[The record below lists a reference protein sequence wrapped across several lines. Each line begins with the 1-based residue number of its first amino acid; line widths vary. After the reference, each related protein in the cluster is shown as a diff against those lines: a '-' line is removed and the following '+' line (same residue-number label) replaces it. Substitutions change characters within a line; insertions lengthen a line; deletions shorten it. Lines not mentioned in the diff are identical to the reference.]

1 MLPSKEKYIDNSS
14 DFLKDF
20 QRIMVTLNLP
30 VYSFHVKNKQGN
42 MVVFDRLRKRFVA
55 LTPEEWVR
63 QHVVEFLISEKG
75 FPAALMANEIT
86 IQRNGMNK
94 RCDTVVY
101 NREGEP
107 LLIAEFKSPEVEIN
121 QQTFDQIARYNM
133 ILKVSY
139 LLISNGL
146 QHYCCHIDYE
156 TQQVAYLPDI
166 PFFAAITGK

>member
-1 MLPSKEKYIDNSS
+1 
-14 DFLKDF
+14 
-20 QRIMVTLNLP
+20 MVELNLP
-30 VYSFHVKNKQGN
+30 NYSFQIKNNQGRL
-42 MVVFDRLRKRFVA
+42 VIFDRLRRRFVA

-86 IQRNGMNK
+86 LQRNGMNK
-94 RCDTVVY
+94 RCDAVVY
-101 NREGEP
+101 DRDGDP
-107 LLIAEFKSPEVEIN
+107 LLIAEFKAPEIAIN

-146 QHYCCHIDYE
+146 QHYCCYIDYE
-156 TQQVAYLPDI
+156 TQQVSYLPDI
-166 PFFAAITGK
+166 PSFTEINSRLL

>member
-1 MLPSKEKYIDNSS
+1 MIA
-14 DFLKDF
+14 
-20 QRIMVTLNLP
+20 LNLP
-30 VYSFHVKNKQGN
+30 VYSFQVKNNQGR
-42 MVVFDRLRKRFVA
+42 MVIFDRLRRRFVA

-86 IQRNGMNK
+86 LRRNGMNK

-101 NREGEP
+101 NHDSDP
-107 LLIAEFKSPEVEIN
+107 LLIAEFKAPEVRIN

-133 ILKVSY
+133 ILRVSY

-146 QHYCCHIDYE
+146 QHYCCFIDYIDQKI
-156 TQQVAYLPDI
+156 TYLPEI
-166 PFFAAITGK
+166 PSFGSMSSHLG